1 MKAYEFEIPGKPG
14 TKQRPRFN
22 RQTGR
27 TYTPKETAS
36 YEAQVVDFFL
46 GKYPEHVPVIAPVRM
61 TIMAFY
67 PIPASWSK
75 KKKQAAMSGEIFPGK
90 PDWDNV
96 GKIISDALNEVA
108 FKDDS
113 QIYQCTVAKMYSDRP
128 RVFVQITTFE
138 GG

>member
-1 MKAYEFEIPGKPG
+1 M
-14 TKQRPRFN
+14 R
-22 RQTGR
+22 
-27 TYTPKETAS
+27 
-36 YEAQVVDFFL
+36 
-46 GKYPEHVPVIAPVRM
+46 
-61 TIMAFY
+61 
-67 PIPASWSK
+67 
-75 KKKQAAMSGEIFPGK
+75 GEIFPGK

-108 FKDDS
+108 YKDDS

>member
-1 MKAYEFEIPGKPG
+1 MKVYEFEIPGKPG
-14 TKQRPRFN
+14 SKARPRFGGN
-22 RQTGR
+22 GHV
-27 TYTPKETAS
+27 YTPKETAA
-36 YEAQVVDFFL
+36 YENRVVAFFREA
-46 GKYPEHVPVIAPVRM
+46 YPEHIPTVTPIRM

-67 PIPASWSK
+67 PIPSSWPK
-75 KKKQAAMSGEIFPGK
+75 KKVKAAMAGEIFPGK

-108 FKDDS
+108 YKDDS
-113 QIYQCTVAKMYSDRP
+113 QIYQCTIAKMYSDRP

>member
-1 MKAYEFEIPGKPG
+1 MKVYEFEIPGKPG
-14 TKQRPRFN
+14 SKARPRFGGN
-22 RQTGR
+22 GHV
-27 TYTPKETAS
+27 YTPKETS
-36 YEAQVVDFFL
+36 NYENRVVAFFREA
-46 GKYPEHVPVIAPVRM
+46 YPDHIPTVTPIRM

-67 PIPASWSK
+67 PIPTSWSK
-75 KKKQAAMSGEIFPGK
+75 KKTKAAMAGEIFPGK

-108 FKDDS
+108 YKDDS
-113 QIYQCTVAKMYSDRP
+113 QIYQCTIAKMYSDRP

>member
-1 MKAYEFEIPGKPG
+1 MKVYEFEIPGKPG
-14 TKQRPRFN
+14 SKARPRFGGN
-22 RQTGR
+22 GHV
-27 TYTPKETAS
+27 YTPKETAA
-36 YEAQVVDFFL
+36 YENRVVAFFREA
-46 GKYPEHVPVIAPVRM
+46 YPEHIPTVTPIRM

-67 PIPASWSK
+67 PIPTSWSK
-75 KKKQAAMSGEIFPGK
+75 KKTQAAMAGEIFPGK

-108 FKDDS
+108 YKDDS
-113 QIYQCTVAKMYSDRP
+113 QIYQCTIAKMYSDRP

>member
-1 MKAYEFEIPGKPG
+1 MKVYEFEIPGKPG
-14 TKQRPRFN
+14 SKARPRFGGN
-22 RQTGR
+22 GHV
-27 TYTPKETAS
+27 YTPKETAA
-36 YEAQVVDFFL
+36 YENRVVAFFREA
-46 GKYPEHVPVIAPVRM
+46 YPEHIPTVTPIRM

-67 PIPASWSK
+67 PIPTSWSK
-75 KKKQAAMSGEIFPGK
+75 KKAKAAMAGEIFPGK

-108 FKDDS
+108 YKDDS
-113 QIYQCTVAKMYSDRP
+113 QIYQCTIAKMYSDRP